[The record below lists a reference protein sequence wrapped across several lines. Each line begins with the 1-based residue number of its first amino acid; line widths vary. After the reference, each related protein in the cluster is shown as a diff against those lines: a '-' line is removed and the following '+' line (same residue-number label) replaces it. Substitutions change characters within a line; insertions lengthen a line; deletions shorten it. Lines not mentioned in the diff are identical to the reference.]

1 MSLTSIVMG
10 ILASEGKASAVGVV
24 KSTTGDAIK
33 RQYNER
39 ELQKKVELQLSKYC
53 QGIQETLESKT

>member
-1 MSLTSIVMG
+1 M
-10 ILASEGKASAVGVV
+10 SEGKASAVGVV
-24 KSTTGDAIK
+24 ESTTGDAIK